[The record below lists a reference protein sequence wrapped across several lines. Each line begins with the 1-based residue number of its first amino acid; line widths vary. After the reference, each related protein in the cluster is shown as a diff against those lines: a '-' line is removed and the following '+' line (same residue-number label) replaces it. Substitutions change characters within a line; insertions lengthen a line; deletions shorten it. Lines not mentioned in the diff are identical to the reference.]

1 MARFT
6 DTCFNI
12 IVKNSTSDATTGCVG
27 AAIAAQSLSEV
38 AAVLASS
45 YIPQA
50 AVTEEW
56 VRSRKNVAQGRVA
69 LCGRGLYI
77 SILLSAQSNW
87 GAASSV
93 A

>member
-12 IVKNSTSDATTGCVG
+12 IVKNSTSEATTGCVG
-27 AAIAAQSLSEV
+27 AAIAAQSLSEA

-45 YIPQA
+45 YIPQLQTDGLGHGRMSPESA
-50 AVTEEW
+50 S
-56 VRSRKNVAQGRVA
+56 RSAGGA
-69 LCGRGLYI
+69 FISLYF
-77 SILLSAQSNW
+77 SAQSDW
-87 GAASSV
+87 AAASSV

>member
-6 DTCFNI
+6 ETCFNI
-12 IVKNSTSDATTGCVG
+12 IVKNSTSEATTGCVG
-27 AAIAAQSLSEV
+27 AAIAAQSLSEA
-38 AAVLASS
+38 AAVLTSS

-50 AVTEEW
+50 AVTEGW
-56 VRSRKNVAQGRVA
+56 VRSRKNVAREHVA

-87 GAASSV
+87 DAVSSV